1 MGATGSRDIDLR
13 RQFIDQRRHV
23 TGKCGCSNVV
33 LLFLIMTAQLASQRK
48 WNGNYIFGNDVLINM
63 PEYGSHVAAVIA
75 GWSLVEAQL
84 GRTFAALI
92 GAKQPVTMSM
102 YSAVRSF
109 EVQKN
114 LLEAAVN
121 DMLPKRNAIFFRAAL
136 TVINRAAIHRHRF
149 AHWIW
154 GASAD
159 PALTGL
165 LLVEPKDFWNV
176 TAAQI
181 KYWNKKGKAHLEA
194 GSSMAFHVG
203 LPKLAHE
210 HIYIYELKD
219 LKDCRE
225 QVERALY
232 IADKLRNFANSRR
245 KKRREIYQLL
255 TADDAIYTALKKAK
269 TEKAKKTPQANTA

>member
-1 MGATGSRDIDLR
+1 MIFAASLSTKG
-13 RQFIDQRRHV
+13 V
-23 TGKCGCSNVV
+23 TVVSKCGCSNIM
-33 LLFLIMTAQLASQRK
+33 LLSLIMTAQPASQRN
-48 WNGNYIFGNDVLINM
+48 WNGSYRFGKDVLIDM
-63 PEYGSHVAAVIA
+63 PEYGSYVAAVIA
-75 GWSLVEAQL
+75 GWSLIEAQL

-109 EVQKN
+109 DVQKS
-114 LLEAAVN
+114 LLEAAV
-121 DMLPKRNAIFFRAAL
+121 DDRLPKRNALFFRAAL

-165 LLVEPKDFWNV
+165 LLVEPKNFWNV

-181 KYWNKKGKAHLEA
+181 KYWNKKGKAQLEA
-194 GSSMAFHVG
+194 GSRMAFQVG
-203 LPKLAHE
+203 LPRLAHE
-210 HIYIYELKD
+210 HIYVYELKD
-219 LKDCRE
+219 LKDCRK

-232 IADKLRNFANSRR
+232 IADELRNFANSRS
-245 KKRREIYQLL
+245 KKRREIYRLL
-255 TADDAIYTALKKAK
+255 TADDEICTALKKAK
-269 TEKAKKTPQANTA
+269 TEKAKKTPRTNTA